1 MEKKLIKEAILARD
15 KYHNPEIQAEKEVSI
30 TSVNDIV
37 IENNTKKAEFLPI
50 FVLTKCFRKVVFS
63 LDSASKYVNYGLNFK
78 MAKMY
83 LIF

>member
-1 MEKKLIKEAILARD
+1 MRNYVYGLEF
-15 KYHNPEIQAEKEVSI
+15 EVC
-30 TSVNDIV
+30 
-37 IENNTKKAEFLPI
+37 IENNTKKAEFSPVFI
-50 FVLTKCFRKVVFS
+50 LTKSFRKVVFS